1 MMDNDSPDNAINIEN
16 LILLYVIHKLIT

>member
-1 MMDNDSPDNAINIEN
+1 MDNDSPDNAINIEN